1 MSRLVD
7 VPRRMPH
14 KAALPYNVP
23 GQRIG
28 SIGALIPGDL
38 VFFVRTTPARGITHV
53 GIYTGNGRMVTAG
66 TPRTGVQEV
75 SLSAAYW
82 RSRFAGGVR
91 PER

>member
-38 VFFVRTTPARGITHV
+38 VFSFAPHRLGVSRTSASTPE
-53 GIYTGNGRMVTAG
+53 TA
-66 TPRTGVQEV
+66 
-75 SLSAAYW
+75 AW
-82 RSRFAGGVR
+82 
-91 PER
+91 